1 MKKLVILFAV
11 FALAFPAFAQMTGGA
26 PSGGSVSGGAPVVAE
41 PVPPKVVYFQSGESL
56 PDGEYS
62 FYRIID
68 GDTLTVLEGDVQR
81 SVRVLGVD
89 SPEKGEAYRDESS
102 AFASTLLSGATVTL
116 EQDSQAIDGYGRAL
130 AYVTLPGGQD
140 YSLLLL
146 QAGLATSFDRYPVTR
161 TALYDAAS
169 AGAKS
174 VGKSLWQGLPFKDY
188 NCPQF
193 ASKALAQ
200 AFYDG
205 AFTLD
210 RPDPSKL
217 DPDKDGLAC
226 ESLKR

>member
-1 MKKLVILFAV
+1 MKQLAILFTIL
-11 FALAFPAFAQMTGGA
+11 ALAYPAFAQMTGG
-26 PSGGSVSGGAPVVAE
+26 GSSSGGAPVVE
-41 PVPPKVVYFQSGESL
+41 PAPPKVAYFQPGESL
-56 PDGEYS
+56 PDGQYS
-62 FYRIID
+62 VYRIID

-89 SPEKGEAYRDESS
+89 SPERGEAFRDESS
-102 AFASTLLSGATVTL
+102 TFASALLIGATVTL
-116 EQDSQAIDGYGRAL
+116 TKDSQPIDGYGRAL

-140 YSLLLL
+140 YSLLML
-146 QAGLATSFDRYPVTR
+146 QAGLAVPFDRYPVKL

-169 AGAKS
+169 AGAES
-174 VGKSLWQGLPFKDY
+174 VGKGLYAGAKFKDY

-193 ASKALAQ
+193 ASRALAQ

-217 DPDKDGLAC
+217 DPDHDGLPC
-226 ESLKR
+226 ESLRR